1 MKRILCY
8 GDSNT
13 WGWSPITKER
23 YDDQT
28 RWTRVL
34 ARALGA
40 EYEVIEEGLN
50 GRTTVWDD
58 PIEGYNRNGYNY
70 LLPCLETHCPLD
82 LVTIMLGTNDLK
94 KRFSLTASDIALGAG
109 VLVKA
114 VQQSTAGRKAK
125 APPVLLMAPPPV
137 GRLTEFAEEFEEA
150 TEKSKKLG
158 DRYRQVV
165 QELGCAYLDTSTL
178 IVSSDVD
185 GIHFE
190 PEEHAKLGHAL
201 AGIIPELLMSA

>member
-13 WGWSPITKER
+13 WGWSPTTQER
-23 YDDQT
+23 YNDQT

-34 ARALGA
+34 ASALGE

-58 PIEGYNRNGYNY
+58 PIEGYGRDGFNY
-70 LLPCLETHCPLD
+70 LLPCLETHRPLD

-114 VQQSTAGRKAK
+114 VQQSTAGREAK

-137 GRLTEFAEEFEEA
+137 GRLTEFAEEFEDA

-158 DRYRQVV
+158 DRYRQVA
-165 QELGCAYLDTSTL
+165 QELGCAFLDTSTV

>member
-13 WGWSPITKER
+13 WGWNPITQER
-23 YDDQT
+23 YNDQT

-34 ARALGA
+34 ASTLGA

-50 GRTTVWDD
+50 GRTTVWED
-58 PIEGYNRNGYNY
+58 PIEGYGRNGFSY

-94 KRFSLTASDIALGAG
+94 KRFSLTSSDIALGAG

-114 VQQSTAGRKAK
+114 VQQSVAGREAK

-158 DRYRQVV
+158 DRYRQVA
-165 QELGCAYLDTSTL
+165 QELGCAFLDTSTV

-185 GIHFE
+185 GIHFD
-190 PEEHAKLGHAL
+190 PEEHTKLGHAL
-201 AGIIPELLMSA
+201 VGMIQELLIDV